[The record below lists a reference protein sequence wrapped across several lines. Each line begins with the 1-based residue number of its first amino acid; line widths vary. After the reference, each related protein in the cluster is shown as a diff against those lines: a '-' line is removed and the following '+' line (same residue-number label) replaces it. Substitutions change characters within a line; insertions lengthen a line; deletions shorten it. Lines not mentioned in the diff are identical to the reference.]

1 MISLFLILSHVF
13 RVKGSEKKFS
23 IELLLTFI
31 WVEKQKGEIE
41 GLFASKEGEKTL
53 LVGKS
58 KTRFKERNGQ
68 RDRLI
73 GRVPD

>member
-1 MISLFLILSHVF
+1 M
-13 RVKGSEKKFS
+13 
-23 IELLLTFI
+23 TFI
-31 WVEKQKGEIE
+31 WDEKQKGEIE
-41 GLFASKEGEKTL
+41 GLFAFKEGEKTF